1 MKFKLKKD
9 FGDWKA
15 GEAPEIKRDLTE
27 FEKELIARLPGI
39 FEPIDEERVVLNL
52 TLDLKHVW
60 KEGHKPFTKGEVK
73 LMEAALNPKEQRE
86 GWTVESLRKAW
97 EKNTHNYFKEENIA
111 ISKFLAHL
119 STLQPS
125 GNPEQFSREDVVS
138 LLNYYRVS
146 TWKFDHKSTEVVEM
160 FLSRPSQ
167 AKPSGETDQPET
179 FSKRDM
185 IDFTNHVLK
194 AINAAGRGLVCHL
207 NVDKW
212 KEGKQ

>member
-1 MKFKLKKD
+1 MKYRVIKKSPLNLEVGQELEPSTD
-9 FGDWKA
+9 LS
-15 GEAPEIKRDLTE
+15 RDLIKMLPE
-27 FEKELIARLPGI
+27 F
-39 FEPIDEERVVLNL
+39 FEPISERIVLNL

-60 KEGHKPFTKGEVK
+60 KEGHKPFTKEEVK
-73 LMEAALNPKEQRE
+73 RMEQLLNAKEQRE

-119 STLQPS
+119 
-125 GNPEQFSREDVVS
+125 
-138 LLNYYRVS
+138 
-146 TWKFDHKSTEVVEM
+146 
-160 FLSRPSQ
+160 SQ